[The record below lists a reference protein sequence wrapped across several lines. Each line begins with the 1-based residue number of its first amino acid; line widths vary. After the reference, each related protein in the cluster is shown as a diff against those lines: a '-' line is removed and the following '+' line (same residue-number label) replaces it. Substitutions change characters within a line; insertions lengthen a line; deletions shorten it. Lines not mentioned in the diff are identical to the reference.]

1 MSMPTLLL
9 DDAALAPLIE
19 CLEEYERTRTLVTL
33 RRCNKMLH
41 RAISRQ
47 LVNQTILCFDP
58 LKTYASRQ
66 YLVNPRRGP
75 PIAKVTFVSR
85 PGPTVTDAG
94 IITDKLSGRWV
105 LRNPGSADEELIATR
120 LFSESTLL
128 WAQPGGDNEH
138 FFELAIWRRK
148 NVLFYARADRC
159 LSS

>member
-1 MSMPTLLL
+1 MTAFLL
-9 DDAALAPLIE
+9 DDAVLAPLLE
-19 CLEEYERTRTLVTL
+19 CLEEYERTRTLVIL
-33 RRCNKMLH
+33 RRCNKRLH
-41 RAISRQ
+41 RAISLQ
-47 LVNQTILCFDP
+47 LVNSTILCFDP
-58 LKTYASRQ
+58 KKTYASRQ
-66 YLVNPRRGP
+66 YLIRQSRGP

-85 PGPTVTDAG
+85 PGPTVTDPN